1 MKKHIFKPGECMA
14 WRNRVIPSSDDDQM
28 GGHTF
33 GGGWTEDK
41 LDCLGKYLAEYRKSF
56 VKNERA
62 RYFKTWYV
70 DAFAGTGSRSVPDPS
85 THVEPLFDGDYED
98 PESQRYRDGSAII
111 ALGLE
116 SPFDKYLFIE
126 KSKVRLNELKGEIRK
141 RYSELLGRCE
151 FSSEDA
157 NKALRDWSARRDWEK
172 ERAVVFL
179 DPYGMQVE
187 WETLTT
193 LAATKAIDL
202 WYLFPLGIG
211 VARLLT
217 RDGIIDEDWQKR
229 LDLVFGTNEWRNR
242 FYETRIKSSLF
253 GNEETMVRAAGEE
266 KIQEYIEERLGTCFA
281 KVAKGLVLR
290 NSRSSPL
297 YLLCFAAANERSAHT
312 ALKIAQW
319 ILGHSKGTRR

>member
-1 MKKHIFKPGECMA
+1 
-14 WRNRVIPSSDDDQM
+14 M

-33 GGGWTEDK
+33 GGDWTDDK
-41 LDCLGKYLAEYRKSF
+41 LDCLGKYLAEYRRIF

-70 DAFAGTGSRSVPDPS
+70 DAFAGTGSRSVHDP
-85 THVEPLFDGDYED
+85 TAPTEPLFEGDYGD

-116 SPFDKYLFIE
+116 SPFDEYLFIE
-126 KSKVRLNELKGEIRK
+126 KSKMRLKELKLEIGN
-141 RYSELLGRCE
+141 RYKELLSRCE

-157 NKALRDWSARRDWEK
+157 NKALREWSTKRDWK
-172 ERAVVFL
+172 RERAVVFL

-187 WETLTT
+187 WETLRT

-211 VARLLT
+211 VARLLP
-217 RDGIIDEDWQKR
+217 RDGIIEEVWQRR
-229 LDLVFGTNEWRNR
+229 LDLVFGTNEWKNH
-242 FYETRIKSSLF
+242 FYETRVNSSLF
-253 GNEETMVRAAGEE
+253 GNEETMVRAASEE
-266 KIQEYIEERLGTCFA
+266 KIHDYIERRLGTCFA

-312 ALKIAQW
+312 GLKIAQW
-319 ILGHSKGTRR
+319 ILGHSKGNRR